1 MESVIIT
8 LTENGGFI
16 ITIGAN
22 QQYGPMQARL
32 TFAASTV
39 EEAIKIIKEQLGALS
54 EIKKEESPE
63 ATASPE
69 TKFEAIKKRL
79 RDMRSQHRNNM
90 AQMQGRNVPQ
100 MK

>member
-1 MESVIIT
+1 MESVVIT

-22 QQYGPMQARL
+22 QMYGPAQARL

-39 EEAIKIIKEQLGALS
+39 EEAINIIKEQLGALS

-63 ATASPE
+63 ASE
-69 TKFEAIKKRL
+69 TPANKFEAIKKRL
-79 RDMRSQHRNNM
+79 RDLRTQHQV
-90 AQMQGRNVPQ
+90 AQMPGRNMPQ
-100 MK
+100 IR